1 MPAGIG
7 YPRDRKRTLQGGF
20 GRPTVGNGQP
30 NVRGAG
36 IMQGFLGANPV
47 AGFGTARNGVTKG
60 LGAIGRGRPGGIGP
74 GGPQLGGGGGGRRMT
89 PPGGPQRG
97 GGKGKGKGRG
107 GGFGGGRTNALGLPL
122 DPMFEMDRRM
132 ARDSLQAQMTQ
143 LRNSRA
149 TGLAGL
155 AEEEMLGNRAIDED
169 VAARG
174 LYGSGIERRD
184 ERLLGN
190 DVARAKMDMLSQFT
204 TGQSGATMDFR
215 RAMQDALLG
224 LGRRNQGNRFLGT
237 GLGGGK
243 KKRKRKKNAGGP
255 KGGRRGG
262 REIPRGGRGGR
273 GGR

>member
-47 AGFGTARNGVTKG
+47 GGFGTRTAGGKQKG

-74 GGPQLGGGGGGRRMT
+74 GGPQR
-89 PPGGPQRG
+89 

-243 KKRKRKKNAGGP
+243 KKRKRKRNAGGP